1 MALDLDQPVRFSF
14 PLNAPTLEPNTGF
27 VFTGETYEGHPKTL
41 YVIIGCSEGSIEH
54 QQLDHLGSTCVF
66 RDGQY
71 RCRWVGDN
79 YDGEHLKEVTLELTR
94 VK

>member
-1 MALDLDQPVRFSF
+1 MALDLDQPVTFSL
-14 PLNAPTLEPNTGF
+14 PVNAPTLEPNTGF
-27 VFTGETYEGHPKTL
+27 VFTAETYEGHPAAL
-41 YVIIGCSEGSIEH
+41 YVIVGCSAGSTEH
-54 QQLDHLGSTCVF
+54 QQLEHLGSTCAI

-79 YDGEHLKEVTLELTR
+79 YDDGHLKDVTLELTR